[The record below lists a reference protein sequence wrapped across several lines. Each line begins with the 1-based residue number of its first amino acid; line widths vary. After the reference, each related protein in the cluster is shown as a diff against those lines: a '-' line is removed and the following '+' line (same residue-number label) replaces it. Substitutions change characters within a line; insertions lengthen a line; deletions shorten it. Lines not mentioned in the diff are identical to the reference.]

1 EKEITIKV
9 QRDTDGDQDP
19 DVTDPDDD
27 NDGYTDDQEKTAN
40 TDPKDPNS
48 KPTATVGDIDNK
60 TVIEKQP
67 IEAIDVPVT
76 NVPSKGSV
84 EVTGLPD
91 GLTYDPATGKITGTP
106 TVTDWGTTEEERDFP
121 VKVVIKDETGTPI
134 AEKEITIKV
143 QRDTDGDQDPD
154 VTDPDDDNDGYTD
167 DQEKTANTDPK
178 DPNSKPTAAVGDID
192 NKTVIEKQPI
202 EAIDVPVTNVPSKG
216 SVEVTGLPDGL
227 TYDPATGKITG
238 TPTVTD
244 WGTTEEER
252 DFPVKVVVKDENGN
266 PVAEKTFTVKVQ
278 RDTDGDQDP
287 DVTDPDDDNDGYTD
301 D

>member
-1 EKEITIKV
+1 M
-9 QRDTDGDQDP
+9 
-19 DVTDPDDD
+19 
-27 NDGYTDDQEKTAN
+27 
-40 TDPKDPNS
+40 
-48 KPTATVGDIDNK
+48 
-60 TVIEKQP
+60 
-67 IEAIDVPVT
+67 
-76 NVPSKGSV
+76 
-84 EVTGLPD
+84 
-91 GLTYDPATGKITGTP
+91 
-106 TVTDWGTTEEERDFP
+106 TDWGTTEEERDFP

-252 DFPVKVVVKDENGN
+252 DFPVKVVIKDETGT
-266 PVAEKTFTVKVQ
+266 PIAEKEITIKVQ

-287 DVTDPDDDNDGYTD
+287 DV
-301 D
+301 

>member
-1 EKEITIKV
+1 
-9 QRDTDGDQDP
+9 
-19 DVTDPDDD
+19 
-27 NDGYTDDQEKTAN
+27 DQEKTAN

-67 IEAIDVPVT
+67 IDPIDVPVT

-202 EAIDVPVTNVPSKG
+202 EAI
-216 SVEVTGLPDGL
+216 
-227 TYDPATGKITG
+227 
-238 TPTVTD
+238 
-244 WGTTEEER
+244 
-252 DFPVKVVVKDENGN
+252 
-266 PVAEKTFTVKVQ
+266 
-278 RDTDGDQDP
+278 
-287 DVTDPDDDNDGYTD
+287 
-301 D
+301 